1 MTLTVEFDLDRS
13 REPERQMPRSK
24 LANVESNCPD
34 THRETD
40 RQTDRH
46 THTHT
51 HTHTHVGPIALPY
64 LDCSVA

>member
-40 RQTDRH
+40 RQTD
-46 THTHT
+46 T

-64 LDCSVA
+64 LDGSVA

>member
-40 RQTDRH
+40 RQTD
-46 THTHT
+46 T